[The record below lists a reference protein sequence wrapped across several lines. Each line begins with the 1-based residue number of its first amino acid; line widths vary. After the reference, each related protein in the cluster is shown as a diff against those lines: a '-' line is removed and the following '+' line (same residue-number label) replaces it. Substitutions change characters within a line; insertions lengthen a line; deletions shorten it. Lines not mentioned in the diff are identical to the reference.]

1 MSQQASSS
9 NLEKM
14 QALKE
19 NSSTKDYSILVTG
32 ATGFIGKKLLER
44 LTKTGYKVTAM
55 SRSKYPDSE
64 NVRFIVADAF
74 DMNSLCNALKGIET
88 AFYLLHS
95 MEGSK
100 KEWEEFANREK
111 LQAQN
116 FLKASEDAGV
126 KRIIYL
132 GGLVTE
138 SLDLSK
144 HMRSRHEVGKI
155 LASGNIPVTELRAS
169 VIVGAEGGS
178 YAMLRYL
185 VERLPLMVCPKWVK
199 STTQPIA
206 VDNVVDYLVGVMKNP
221 ITAGKTLE
229 IGGPDKMTYEQMMRL
244 YSSIINRNLN
254 IIQIPFL
261 TPRLSSYW
269 IDLVTPVKAS
279 LARPLVDSLVHDSYV
294 KDKTIQ
300 ELVPVNLKHMTEAIK
315 EARDEAIAF
324 KPIQKTPEEKTSYKV
339 NQKLLLISLCAMA
352 LIGSTYYW
360 MDERTDVWEISWLF
374 GSLIWYAAIIFAI
387 SFVKQK
393 ARLGYL
399 IGGLLAWA
407 TMAFWL
413 FDNFYVVFQISLL
426 GPEPS
431 LDVTI
436 RNFIGV
442 AFAGLATFSS
452 HNVFHKVR
460 VYQARGESVKESAA
474 AEVPNGAR
482 PIYNT
487 DFS

>member
-9 NLEKM
+9 TLEKM
-14 QALKE
+14 EALKE
-19 NSSTKDYSILVTG
+19 NSSSKDYSILVTG
-32 ATGFIGKKLLER
+32 ATGFIGKKLVER
-44 LTKTGYKVTAM
+44 LSTTGYKVTAM
-55 SRSKYPDSE
+55 SRTKHPNSE
-64 NVRFIVADAF
+64 NIKFVEADAF
-74 DMNSLCNALKGIET
+74 DMDTLSNALKGTET

-111 LQAQN
+111 SQAEN

-132 GGLVTE
+132 GGLVNE

-221 ITAGKTLE
+221 VTAGKTLE

-294 KDKTIQ
+294 KDNTIQ

-339 NQKLLLISLCAMA
+339 NQKLLLVSLCAMA
-352 LIGSTYYW
+352 IIGSTYYW
-360 MDERTDVWEISWLF
+360 MDERTDVWEISWLI
-374 GSLIWYAAIIFAI
+374 GSIIWYVAIIFAI

-413 FDNFYVVFQISLL
+413 FDNFYVVFQISVI
-426 GPEPS
+426 GSEPS

-442 AFAGLATFSS
+442 AFAGLAIFSS

-474 AEVPNGAR
+474 AEVPTGAR
-482 PIYNT
+482 PVYNT
-487 DFS
+487 NYS

>member
-9 NLEKM
+9 KLDEM
-14 QALKE
+14 AALKE
-19 NSSTKDYSILVTG
+19 ATKNNDYSILVTG
-32 ATGFIGKKLLER
+32 ATGFIGKKLTKR
-44 LTKTGYKVTAM
+44 LSNTGYKVIAM
-55 SRSKYPDSE
+55 SRTKHPDTESIKF
-64 NVRFIVADAF
+64 VGADALELDTLTDAF
-74 DMNSLCNALKGIET
+74 KGIET

-100 KEWEEFANREK
+100 KEWEQFADREK
-111 LQAQN
+111 TQAQN
-116 FLKASEDAGV
+116 FLKAAENAGV

-132 GGLVTE
+132 GGLVNE
-138 SLDLSK
+138 SLELSK
-144 HMRSRHEVGKI
+144 HMQSRHEVGKI

-185 VERLPLMVCPKWVK
+185 VERLPLMVCPRWVK

-206 VDNVVDYLVGVMKNP
+206 VENVVDYLVGVMKNP
-221 ITAGKTLE
+221 STAGKIFE

-294 KDKTIQ
+294 KDKSVE

-315 EARDEAIAF
+315 EAREEQIAF
-324 KPIQKTPEEKTSYKV
+324 KPIEKTPEEKTSYKV

-352 LIGSTYYW
+352 IIGSTYYW
-360 MDERTDVWEISWLF
+360 MDDRTDVWEISWLV
-374 GSLIWYAAIIFAI
+374 GSFIWYIAIIFAI
-387 SFVKQK
+387 LFVRQK

-399 IGGLLAWA
+399 IGGILSWI

-413 FDNFYVVFQISLL
+413 FDNFYVVFDISLI
-426 GPEPS
+426 GAEPS
-431 LDVTI
+431 LDVTL

-442 AFAGLATFSS
+442 AIAGLAIFSS

-460 VYQARGESVKESAA
+460 IYQARGESVKESAG
-474 AEVPNGAR
+474 AEVPTGAR
-482 PIYNT
+482 PVYNT
-487 DFS
+487 DYS

>member
-1 MSQQASSS
+1 MSQQINSST
-9 NLEKM
+9 LEKM
-14 QALKE
+14 EALKE
-19 NSSTKDYSILVTG
+19 DVTSKDYSILVTG

-44 LTKTGYKVTAM
+44 LAKTGYKVTAM
-55 SRSKYPDSE
+55 SRTKYPDSE
-64 NVRFIVADAF
+64 NVRFVTADAF
-74 DMNSLCNALKGIET
+74 DMDSLCNALKGIET

-111 LQAQN
+111 LQAEN

-206 VDNVVDYLVGVMKNP
+206 VDNVVDYLVGVMKNS

-269 IDLVTPVKAS
+269 IDLITPVKAS

-294 KDKTIQ
+294 KDNTIQ

-413 FDNFYVVFQISLL
+413 FDNFYVVFQISVI
-426 GPEPS
+426 GSEPS

-442 AFAGLATFSS
+442 AFAGLAIFSS

-474 AEVPNGAR
+474 AEVPTGAR
-482 PIYNT
+482 PVYNT
-487 DFS
+487 NYS

>member
-1 MSQQASSS
+1 MSDVVSQNKSY
-9 NLEKM
+9 N
-14 QALKE
+14 
-19 NSSTKDYSILVTG
+19 ILVTG
-32 ATGFIGKKLLER
+32 STGFIGKKLL
-44 LTKTGYKVTAM
+44 TKLSDSGYKVKAM
-55 SRSKYPDSE
+55 SRSKYTDTE
-64 NVRFIVADAF
+64 NIQYVQADAF
-74 DMNSLCNALKGIET
+74 NVNSLSAATEGIET

-100 KEWEEFANREK
+100 KEWAEFANREK
-111 LQAQN
+111 QQAQN
-116 FLKASEDAGV
+116 FLEAATKSGV
-126 KRIIYL
+126 KRIVYL
-132 GGLVTE
+132 GGLVNQ

-144 HMRSRHEVGKI
+144 HMKSRHDVGRI

-199 STTQPIA
+199 SQTQPIA
-206 VDNVVDYLVGVMKNP
+206 VDNVIDYLIGVMKNP
-221 ITAGKTLE
+221 ETTGKILE
-229 IGGPDKMTYEQMMRL
+229 IGGPDVMTYEQLMRL
-244 YSSIINRNLN
+244 YSYILNRNLN

-279 LARPLVDSLVHDSYV
+279 LARPLVDSLVHDSIV
-294 KDKTIQ
+294 KDKSVQ
-300 ELVPVNLKHMTEAIK
+300 QLVPVHLKQMTEAITIARE
-315 EARDEAIAF
+315 EAKAF
-324 KPIQKTPEEKTSYKV
+324 KPITKSAEEKTSYKV
-339 NQKLLLISLCAMA
+339 NQKILLITLCAMA
-352 LIGSTYYW
+352 FIGTTYYW
-360 MDERTDVWEISWLF
+360 MDDRTDVWQISWLA
-374 GSLIWYAAIIFAI
+374 GSAIWYAAILFAI

-399 IGGLLAWA
+399 IGGVLAWV

-413 FDNFYVVFQISLL
+413 FDNFYVVFNISLVAS
-426 GPEPS
+426 EPS

-442 AFAGLATFSS
+442 AIAGLAIFSS

-460 VYQARGESVKESAA
+460 VYQARGEHVSESAS

-482 PIYNT
+482 PVYNT
-487 DFS
+487 NFS

>member
-1 MSQQASSS
+1 MSQQASSN

-19 NSSTKDYSILVTG
+19 NVSSRDYSILVTG

-44 LTKTGYKVTAM
+44 LAKTGYKVTAM
-55 SRSKYPDSE
+55 SRSSYPDSK
-64 NVRFIVADAF
+64 NVRFVTADAF
-74 DMNSLCNALKGIET
+74 DMDSLCNAVKGVET
-88 AFYLLHS
+88 VFYLLHS

-111 LQAQN
+111 LQARN

-138 SLDLSK
+138 SLNLSK
-144 HMRSRHEVGKI
+144 HMKSRHEVGKI

-221 ITAGKTLE
+221 VTAGKTLE

-294 KDKTIQ
+294 KDNTIQ

-315 EARDEAIAF
+315 DARDEAIAF

-360 MDERTDVWEISWLF
+360 MDDRTDVWEISWLF

-413 FDNFYVVFQISLL
+413 FDNFYVVFQISVI
-426 GPEPS
+426 GSEPS

-442 AFAGLATFSS
+442 AFAGLAIFSS

-474 AEVPNGAR
+474 AEVPTGAR
-482 PIYNT
+482 PVYNT
-487 DFS
+487 DYS

>member
-1 MSQQASSS
+1 MSQKASSS

-14 QALKE
+14 AALQESAKM
-19 NSSTKDYSILVTG
+19 NDYSILVTG
-32 ATGFIGKKLLER
+32 ATGFIGKKLTER
-44 LTKTGYKVTAM
+44 LSKTGYKVTAM
-55 SRSKYPDSE
+55 SRSKYPDAQ
-64 NVRFIVADAF
+64 NVKFVAADALEL
-74 DMNSLCNALKGIET
+74 NTLSNAFKGVET

-100 KEWEEFANREK
+100 KEWAQFADREK
-111 LQAQN
+111 IQAQN
-116 FLKASEDAGV
+116 FLKAAENAGV

-132 GGLVTE
+132 GGLVNE
-138 SLDLSK
+138 SLELSE

-155 LASGNIPVTELRAS
+155 LASGSIPVTELRAS

-185 VERLPLMVCPKWVK
+185 VERLPLMVCPRWVK

-206 VDNVVDYLVGVMKNP
+206 VENVVDYLIGSMKNP
-221 ITAGKTLE
+221 STSGKIFE

-294 KDKTIQ
+294 KDKSIE

-315 EARDEAIAF
+315 EAREEQLAF
-324 KPIQKTPEEKTSYKV
+324 KPIEKLPEEKTSYKV

-352 LIGSTYYW
+352 IIGSTYYW
-360 MDERTDVWEISWLF
+360 MDDRTDVWEISWLF
-374 GSLIWYAAIIFAI
+374 GSFIWYVAIIFAI
-387 SFVKQK
+387 LFVRQK

-399 IGGLLAWA
+399 IGGLLSWV
-407 TMAFWL
+407 TLAFWL
-413 FDNFYVVFQISLL
+413 FDNFYVVFQMSVI
-426 GPEPS
+426 GAEPS
-431 LDVTI
+431 IDVTL
-436 RNFIGV
+436 RNFIG
-442 AFAGLATFSS
+442 AGIAGLAIFSS

-460 VYQARGESVKESAA
+460 VYQARGESIKESAG
-474 AEVPNGAR
+474 AEVPAGAR
-482 PIYNT
+482 PVYNT
-487 DFS
+487 DYS